1 MKNKYQKIKKRK
13 YKKQTFNYKSYDH
26 NYLKN
31 KLNTPNYSIKIM
43 KAALEDKSRCWH
55 RLVI

>member
-1 MKNKYQKIKKRK
+1 MKNKYQKRKKRK

-31 KLNTPNYSIKIM
+31 KLNTPNYSKKIM
-43 KAALEDKSRCWH
+43 KAALEDKSRC
-55 RLVI
+55 